1 MSLAGFARPLRWLA
15 WLAVLSAC
23 KAAPKSPSLPSASA
37 SKYEPIVIRF
47 SDPGN
52 GGTSVFAYA
61 RREGIFERELAKVN
75 AKIEW
80 VPGAQ
85 AFSANFDAMNAGA
98 INASGGAIS
107 PIVGALSHN
116 LKFKIFS
123 SADPSAMNQA
133 GIIVPATSTIKDVRD
148 LVGKRVAVNLAAHG
162 DYILLKALANANVP
176 ASAVERVNIQPPD
189 AAAAFATGKIDAWS
203 TFGVFY
209 NTAVRNGAR
218 VLLTE
223 ADITSDDV
231 NVTAANAE
239 ILQKNPA
246 AFQEFI
252 RITSQL
258 IDLAHRSPE
267 LFQNVFTDKGPT
279 AQAGEDL
286 KLAVEYTREL
296 PKPHVPT
303 AADRGRVANVA
314 KIFFANKSIDR
325 DIAVDEIVFDVDEA
339 ARRKGYTP

>member
-1 MSLAGFARPLRWLA
+1 MTRASEILLLLASLAAAGCKSPA
-15 WLAVLSAC
+15 
-23 KAAPKSPSLPSASA
+23 KAASVDQSGKP
-37 SKYEPIVIRF
+37 EPIVVRF

-61 RREGIFERELAKVN
+61 RRAGIFERELAKVN

-85 AFSANFDAMNAGA
+85 AFSANFDAMNSGA

-123 SADPSAMNQA
+123 IADPGPMNQA
-133 GIIVPATSTIKDVRD
+133 GIVVPAGSPIKVVGD

-162 DYILLKALANANVP
+162 DYILLKALANAGIP
-176 ASAVERVNIQPPD
+176 AASVERVNIQPPD
-189 AAAAFATGKIDAWS
+189 AAAAFATGRIDAWA
-203 TFGVFY
+203 TFGVFF

-218 VLLTE
+218 VLVSE
-223 ADITSDDV
+223 ADIGSDDV

-239 ILQKNPA
+239 ILEKNPL
-246 AFQEFI
+246 AFREFI
-252 RITSQL
+252 RITNTL
-258 IDLAHRSPE
+258 IELAHRSPD

-279 AQAGEDL
+279 ALSGDDL
-286 KLAVEYTREL
+286 RLAVDYTRGL
-296 PKPHVPT
+296 PPARVPT
-303 AADRGRVANVA
+303 AADRKRVENVA
-314 KIFFANKSIDR
+314 KLFFANKSIDR
-325 DIAVDEIVFDVDEA
+325 TISTDEIVFDVDGA
-339 ARRKGYTP
+339 AKRNGGVP